1 MVIVVI
7 CFVSTSSLSGM
18 PSLLTGSSAE
28 RFLRYTKLFPS
39 NEKKLIEIVCW
50 TKNQSTTRRLL

>member
-1 MVIVVI
+1 MVVVAI

-50 TKNQSTTRRLL
+50 TKNQ